1 MKKNGILNHRLS
13 DVIAR
18 MGHTQR
24 LVIADAGLPI
34 PLGIERIDLAVVPGL
49 PGVLDLARAIAHELQ
64 VEGVVLADELLD
76 RNQALP
82 NEVRALFPGVELRT
96 VPHEEFKQMCEG
108 AVAIVRSGEC
118 TPYANVMLISGVTF

>member
-1 MKKNGILNHRLS
+1 M
-13 DVIAR
+13 
-18 MGHTQR
+18 
-24 LVIADAGLPI
+24 
-34 PLGIERIDLAVVPGL
+34 
-49 PGVLDLARAIAHELQ
+49 
-64 VEGVVLADELLD
+64 LD